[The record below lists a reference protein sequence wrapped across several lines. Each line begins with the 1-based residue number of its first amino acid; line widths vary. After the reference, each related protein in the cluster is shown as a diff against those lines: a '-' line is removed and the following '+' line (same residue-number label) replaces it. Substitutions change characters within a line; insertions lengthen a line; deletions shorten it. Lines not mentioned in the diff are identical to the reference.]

1 MPALWYTGHILFENP
16 LEGQMGRDNQ
26 GIAQSHGRYQVI
38 PRVLCFV
45 THGDEVLMLRG
56 GPHKRLWAGLYN
68 GVGGHVEP
76 GEDIRAAVRREVKE
90 ETGLDVGNVR
100 LRGVVHVDVD
110 DPTRGV
116 LFFVFTATAPGKEVV
131 QTSAGTLE
139 WLHVQAL
146 PSAHLVE
153 DLPVI
158 LPMVLAMGPAAP
170 PFFAMYSYD
179 AEDRLVICFSHNG
192 DLPQEP
198 S

>member
-1 MPALWYTGHILFENP
+1 
-16 LEGQMGRDNQ
+16 MGRDNQ
-26 GIAQSHGRYQVI
+26 GVSQSHGRYQVI

-45 THGDEVLMLRG
+45 THGDEVLLLRG

-76 GEDIRAAVRREVKE
+76 CEDIRAAVVREVKE
-90 ETGLDVGNVR
+90 ETGLDVGDVR
-100 LRGVVHVDVD
+100 VRGVVHVDVD

-116 LFFVFTATAPGKEVV
+116 LFFVFTATAPGQEVV

-139 WLHVQAL
+139 WLNVRAL
-146 PSAHLVE
+146 PVDRMVE

-158 LPMVLAMGPAAP
+158 LPVVLAMGPADP

-179 AEDRLVICFSHNG
+179 ADDRLVISFSDGG
-192 DLPQEP
+192 DLPKEAA
-198 S
+198 